1 MNYINFAI
9 EDRVGR
15 IAFTEPPLN
24 IFNIA
29 MMKEISGVLNE
40 CMGRHELVA
49 IVFEAGP
56 GSRAFGAGVSIE
68 EHGEETIYQMLE
80 SFHSIFRNLEQLA
93 KPAIAVVD
101 GVALGGGCE
110 LVLACDIVVASE
122 RSKFGQPEIKLGVFP
137 PVACVLLP
145 RIIGEKRARE
155 LILTGELIDAND
167 ALKLGMISYVVPQE
181 NLAAKTAEI
190 LGKFRE
196 LSGPS
201 LEATRRAL
209 DMARGRSFEDG
220 LKRIEDLYLND
231 LMKTEDARE
240 GIQAFMDKRKPDWR
254 NR

>member
-1 MNYINFAI
+1 MDYINFAI

-29 MMKEISGVLNE
+29 MMKEINGVLNE

-56 GSRAFGAGVSIE
+56 GSRAFSAGVSIE

-93 KPAIAVVD
+93 KPAIAIVD
-101 GVALGGGCE
+101 AT
-110 LVLACDIVVASE
+110 E

-167 ALKLGMISYVVPQE
+167 ALKLGMISYVVPQK
-181 NLAAKTAEI
+181 NLVAKTNEI

-220 LKRIEDLYLND
+220 LKRIEDLYLNE
-231 LMKTEDARE
+231 LMKTEDSRE

-254 NR
+254 NK